1 MVMNGGMEAFTG
13 NIPTGWTSATPD
25 EISRVTA
32 QGRVH
37 SGTSAVNMEDGGILT
52 QNITGI
58 QPLCYY
64 EFSFFAHA
72 EGARVGLTATVNF
85 LTPGGDVVGGSITVR
100 ERDMP
105 NANREFG
112 YYRLYTIAAPADV
125 TGVRIDFSVV
135 AAGNQSV
142 DIDDVSFGT
151 Q

>member
-1 MVMNGGMEAFTG
+1 MEAFTG

-58 QPLCYY
+58 QPQCYY

-112 YYRLYTIAAPADV
+112 YYRLYTTAAPADV
-125 TGVRIDFSVV
+125 TGARIDFSVI
-135 AAGNQSV
+135 AGGRQSA